1 MHKNHVI
8 LLWKDSVVFLQASF
22 TPYLN
27 MDLILVKASTIVHL
41 VTFGGMRSDVTNLL
55 HLTGYRI
62 IDVFVSVPSGAL
74 LYTRPSHA

>member
-1 MHKNHVI
+1 MHINHVI

-41 VTFGGMRSDVTNLL
+41 VTC
-55 HLTGYRI
+55 
-62 IDVFVSVPSGAL
+62 AL
-74 LYTRPSHA
+74 KNNRETCK

>member
-1 MHKNHVI
+1 MHINHVI

-41 VTFGGMRSDVTNLL
+41 VTCTHKNNRETWK
-55 HLTGYRI
+55 
-62 IDVFVSVPSGAL
+62 
-74 LYTRPSHA
+74 